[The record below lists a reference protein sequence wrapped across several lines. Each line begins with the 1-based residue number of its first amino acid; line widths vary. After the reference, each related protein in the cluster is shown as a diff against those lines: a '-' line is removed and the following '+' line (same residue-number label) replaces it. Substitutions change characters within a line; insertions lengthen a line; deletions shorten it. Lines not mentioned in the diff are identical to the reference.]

1 MIKCSLKNH
10 KENDA
15 ISFCQECRI
24 NMCNKCDKLHSELFQ
39 DHNQFKLENNIDIT
53 KIFTGF
59 CKEANHPDK
68 LKYFCKTHN
77 VLCCAECITKIK
89 TQESGQHS
97 DCKICTI
104 KDIEN
109 DKKNKLKENIKN
121 LENLSINLQETIN
134 QMKIIFEKIDKNKE
148 KLKNDIQT
156 IFTKIRN
163 SLNEREDKLLLEV
176 DKKYNDIYFNEEII
190 KESDKLPNKIKI
202 SLEKGKEIENNWN
215 NNKLNS
221 LINDCLNIENNINYI
236 NKINE
241 NIIKCNSIKTEFS
254 FISNEDEIN
263 QLFEIIKKFGDIKDN
278 SINTFD
284 SNIEFDQ
291 NLVKTWVNNRNFKS
305 ELLFRKTRDGS
316 TPNDFHNKC
325 DNKGV
330 TITFIE
336 TTEGNKF
343 GGYTEL
349 PWDKSEND
357 KKDKS
362 TFVFSFNNKQK
373 YIARN
378 NNNSIGCHSSEGPRF
393 GCQYPEIYLYE
404 TLNKG
409 ESWNNSDCTF
419 IEGRKLTNGKQYWEV
434 KELEVFKIQY
444 I

>member
-349 PWDKSEND
+349 PWDKSEKN

-362 TFVFSFNNKQK
+362 TFIFSFNNKQK

-378 NNNSIGCHSSEGPRF
+378 NKTSIYFGPRF